1 MSDDP
6 TGSEA
11 SARAEIE
18 DLLTQLSYADTQL
31 TAPPTDLWNRI
42 EQATT
47 GDAVNF
53 DDSVDRIGAQ
63 VAEADLPAGVISLD
77 QRRRP
82 KALAFLAA
90 AAAIV
95 AVVGFAISVT
105 GSDPAAQQL
114 AEANLVYDPV
124 AFDPLG
130 ADAAA
135 TALLIDEDGLLT
147 VQIDYASLPAAGDA
161 DLEVWLIEPDSDGNP
176 ADLVSLGFFN
186 PDDPSALTVP
196 ANYDPDIYYVVDIS
210 IEPHDGD
217 PTHSGRSIL
226 RGALTSI

>member
-18 DLLTQLSYADTQL
+18 DLLTQLSDADTQL

-47 GDAVNF
+47 GDAVNS

-63 VAEADLPAGVISLD
+63 LAEADLPAGVISLD

-95 AVVGFAISVT
+95 AV
-105 GSDPAAQQL
+105 
-114 AEANLVYDPV
+114 
-124 AFDPLG
+124 
-130 ADAAA
+130 
-135 TALLIDEDGLLT
+135 
-147 VQIDYASLPAAGDA
+147 
-161 DLEVWLIEPDSDGNP
+161 
-176 ADLVSLGFFN
+176 
-186 PDDPSALTVP
+186 
-196 ANYDPDIYYVVDIS
+196 
-210 IEPHDGD
+210 
-217 PTHSGRSIL
+217 
-226 RGALTSI
+226 

>member
-18 DLLTQLSYADTQL
+18 DLLTQLSDADTQL

-42 EQATT
+42 ERATT
-47 GDAVNF
+47 GEAV
-53 DDSVDRIGAQ
+53 DSVDRIGAQ
-63 VAEADLPAGVISLD
+63 ASEADLPDGVISLD

-95 AVVGFAISVT
+95 AVVGFAVSVT
-105 GSDPAAQQL
+105 GTDPAAQQL

-130 ADAAA
+130 VDAAA

-147 VQIDYASLPAAGDA
+147 VQIDDASLPTAGDA

-176 ADLVSLGFFN
+176 ADLVSLGIYN